1 MTEPV
6 HPKIPEAPPGSEK
19 RVRIHHL
26 HQMKTARRPVVMVTA
41 YDATFARL
49 ADLGGADVV
58 LVGDS
63 LGMVVHGLPDTTCV
77 TMEMMELHTRAAAR
91 GIQRSFLVA
100 DLPFMS
106 YHACTEDAVRNAG
119 RLMQAG
125 AHGVKIEGFSERVLE
140 SIKAIVQCGIPV
152 MGHVGLVP
160 QSVHALGGFR
170 KQGRDPQ
177 QAENLIMFAQAQQ
190 ECGAFG
196 LVVEHV
202 PAELGKRMSEA
213 VSIPVIGIGA
223 GNHTDGQVLVMHDL
237 LGLSDRQPGF
247 ARRYVDLSAASVRA
261 FRKFG
266 RDVRERSFPG
276 EPEGA

>member
-6 HPKIPEAPPGSEK
+6 HPTIPEAPAGSEK
-19 RVRIHHL
+19 RVRLHHL
-26 HQMKTARRPVVMVTA
+26 HQMKAARRPIVMITA
-41 YDATFARL
+41 YDTTFARI
-49 ADLGGADVV
+49 ADQGGADLV

-77 TMEMMELHTRAAAR
+77 TVEMMELHTRAAAR
-91 GIQRSFLVA
+91 GVERSFLVA

-106 YHACTEDAVRNAG
+106 YHVSTEEAVRNAG

-140 SIKAIVQCGIPV
+140 SIKAISQCGIPV

-170 KQGRDPQ
+170 KQGRDPK
-177 QAENLIMFAQAQQ
+177 QAENLIMFAKAQQ

-196 LVVEHV
+196 LVLEHV
-202 PAELGKRMSEA
+202 PAELGRRMSEA
-213 VSIPVIGIGA
+213 VAIPVIGIGA
-223 GNHTDGQVLVMHDL
+223 GNQTDGQVLVMHDL
-237 LGLSDRQPGF
+237 LGLSEHSPSFSRQ
-247 ARRYVDLSAASVRA
+247 YVDLTAAAVRA
-261 FRKFG
+261 YRKFG

-276 EPEGA
+276 EAEGA